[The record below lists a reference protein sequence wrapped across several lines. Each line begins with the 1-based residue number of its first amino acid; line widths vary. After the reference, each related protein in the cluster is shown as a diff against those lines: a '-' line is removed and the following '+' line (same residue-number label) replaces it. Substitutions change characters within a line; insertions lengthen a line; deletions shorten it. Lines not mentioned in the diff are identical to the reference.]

1 MNDLVQVNNGVPMVD
16 SVAVA
21 KRFGKVHRDVMRAIR
36 NLECPEDF
44 MLRNFAQSSYEVRGH
59 SYESYLMTKTG
70 FCFLC
75 MGFTGK
81 EAAHW
86 KVAYVNAFE
95 AMERAIQQRTEGL
108 EWKQARLQ
116 GKAARKSLTDLVKEF
131 VEYAKEQGSS
141 SAERYY
147 MNITKMEYAALE
159 MTEKGQ
165 ATPRDLRDHLDMM
178 DLGFLVAAEQ
188 VCKLALQEGMKRNLP
203 YKEIYLLAKE
213 RVIRYADAIRA
224 PRLS

>member
-1 MNDLVQVNNGVPMVD
+1 MNDLVKITDGVPMVD

-21 KRFGKVHRDVMRAIR
+21 KRFGKVHRDVMRAIG
-36 NLECPEDF
+36 NLDCPQDF
-44 MLRNFAQSSYEVRGH
+44 LMRNFAQSTYEVRGH
-59 SYESYLMTKTG
+59 TYDSYLMTKTG

-95 AMERAIQQRTEGL
+95 AMERAIHQKTEGV

-116 GKAARKSLTDLVKEF
+116 GKSARKSLTDAVKSF
-131 VEYAKEQGSS
+131 VDYAKSQGSS

-147 MNITKMEYAALE
+147 TNITKMEYAALE

-165 ATPRDLRDHLDMM
+165 PVPKDFRDQLDLM

-188 VCKLALQEGMKRNLP
+188 VCKLALEEGMRRGLP

-213 RVIRYADAIRA
+213 RVMRYAEAISV